1 MQDNA
6 LFGQVTETVYSLHNA
21 DLVKQIEATVGI
33 DYTSS
38 KLQQL
43 QHPLLERHDISLQV
57 KRDDLLHPVVSGN
70 KWRKLK
76 YNLANALANGH
87 EHIISMGGAWS
98 NHLHA
103 LAYVG
108 HRLNIKTTALVRG
121 DEEHA
126 DSPTLQDLRDWGM
139 QLRFVNRSD
148 YRHLRSHRQ
157 HDAPPAE
164 KLNGYW
170 IPEGGASVLA
180 LKGIAEINQEIDA
193 DIDNL
198 FVACGTGTALAGLIT
213 TGCHYQVTG
222 VAVLRAESFMQ
233 ADIEQLLGATRPNVN
248 WSINHDYHCGGFARK
263 DEALLAFIEQF
274 EEHTGI
280 PVEPVYTGKL
290 FYAIFNLVETGKIK
304 PGSRIMALHSGG
316 LQGKRSAG

>member
-1 MQDNA
+1 M
-6 LFGQVTETVYSLHNA
+6 LSEQVTGTVNSLHNLE
-21 DLVKQIEATVGI
+21 LVKQIEATIGI
-33 DYTSS
+33 DYAASR
-38 KLQQL
+38 QQQI
-43 QHPLLERHDISLQV
+43 QHPLLDRYDIKLQV
-57 KRDDLLHPVVSGN
+57 KRDDLLHSIVSGN

-76 YNLANALANGH
+76 FNLVNALANGH
-87 EHIISMGGAWS
+87 DHIISMGGAWS

-148 YRHLRSHRQ
+148 YRHLRNHRQ
-157 HDAPPAE
+157 HDAPPAD

-170 IPEGGASVLA
+170 IPEGGASKLA
-180 LKGIAEINQEIDA
+180 LHGIAEINQEIDTN
-193 DIDNL
+193 IDTL
-198 FVACGTGTALAGLIT
+198 FVACGTGTTLAGLIT
-213 TGCHYQVTG
+213 AGCHYQVTG
-222 VAVLRAESFMQ
+222 IAVLRAESFMR
-233 ADIEQLLGATRPNVN
+233 ADISQLLGVTRPDAN
-248 WSINHDYHCGGFARK
+248 WSINHDYHCGGFARQN
-263 DEALLAFIEQF
+263 ETLLAFIEQF
-274 EEHTGI
+274 EKDTEI
-280 PVEPVYTGKL
+280 PVEAVYTGKL
-290 FYAIFNLVETGKIK
+290 FYAIFNLVETGKIQ